1 MCGEVVFQRG
11 FFAILSGASR
21 LPSQF
26 RPSPPPAA
34 AVAVPC
40 FCFGRRYALAK
51 DRPLPLLRFGCFCRR
66 QRLSCA
72 VPHAWEAPLSGASR
86 QLSPGESKCT
96 PVDRDKLCGKANKNG
111 FFCCNNT
118 TKRAVFMPS
127 QSRSARQLPRTRGS
141 QNVTFRLGLPRL
153 RDCAAEALPAAET
166 AEAEQGQRSAFCEGA
181 ATPEAKAGH
190 RNPGG
195 RYKQCGGQPYS
206 RPPQR
211 DPIFRDAKVLLFW
224 CDQQQKE

>member
-1 MCGEVVFQRG
+1 MRSFRALHGSPLSSGPLRRLRRQLRCPAFASGVATPSQKTDRCPCSASAVSAAGSASAAQSRTRG
-11 FFAILSGASR
+11 R
-21 LPSQF
+21 LPSQAL
-26 RPSPPPAA
+26 RASSPP
-34 AVAVPC
+34 
-40 FCFGRRYALAK
+40 GRA
-51 DRPLPLLRFGCFCRR
+51 
-66 QRLSCA
+66 
-72 VPHAWEAPLSGASR
+72 
-86 QLSPGESKCT
+86 KCT

>member
-1 MCGEVVFQRG
+1 MERWYFRG
-11 FFAILSGASR
+11 DFLRSFRALHDSPLSSGPLRRLRRHLPRTRGR
-21 LPSQF
+21 LPSQ
-26 RPSPPPAA
+26 AL
-34 AVAVPC
+34 
-40 FCFGRRYALAK
+40 RY
-51 DRPLPLLRFGCFCRR
+51 
-66 QRLSCA
+66 S
-72 VPHAWEAPLSGASR
+72 PLSHRALR
-86 QLSPGESKCT
+86 TLCQLPRTRGSQEHARGCRVSS
-96 PVDRDKLCGKANKNG
+96 GKANLKNG
-111 FFCCNNT
+111 FFCCNHT
-118 TKRAVFMPS
+118 TKGAAFMPS

-224 CDQQQKE
+224 CDQQQKELLVRYFPFVVTVRG